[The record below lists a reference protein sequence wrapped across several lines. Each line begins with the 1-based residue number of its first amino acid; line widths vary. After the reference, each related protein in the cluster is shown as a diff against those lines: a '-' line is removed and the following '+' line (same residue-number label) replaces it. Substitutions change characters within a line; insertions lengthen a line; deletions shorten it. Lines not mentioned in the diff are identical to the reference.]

1 MAQNADDHISSK
13 GMDKKIEKK
22 TWTTKRIAM
31 VVGSLAVLALFVY
44 SFVFMDMRST
54 LNVDRNKLT
63 VSTVEKDSFQEFIQV
78 TGTVQPIRTIY
89 LDAVEGGVVKD
100 IDRESG
106 TMVNKGDTILTLN
119 NSSLRLSVMQQTTG
133 LYDQIN
139 NVRNSRL
146 NIQQNSL
153 QLKQDLANAKSQ
165 MEILKS
171 KYERQKKLHE
181 QNLISDQDFQET
193 RENYQYQ
200 KKRYNLTNESYRRD
214 SIRTL
219 SQLKQLDQSEDRM
232 IRNLNATQEILDNLV
247 VTAPISGQLSTIELQ
262 QGQSINQGE
271 RLGQVDILDNYK
283 VRVGIDEYHLSRI
296 TTGLKGSFDFAGETH
311 QLKITKVYPVVNN
324 GQFQVDMEFVN
335 EPPSGLTRGQTV
347 RIRLELG
354 ESSKALLLPRGG
366 FYQTTGGNW
375 VYKITDD
382 GSKAVKHQIN
392 LGRQNPDYFEV
403 LSGLQPGDKVIT
415 SSYDTFGD
423 NEVLNLQ

>member
-1 MAQNADDHISSK
+1 MAQNTDDRISSK
-13 GMDKKIEKK
+13 GMDKKIKKK
-22 TWTTKRIAM
+22 TWTKKRIAM
-31 VVGSLAVLALFVY
+31 IAGGIVVIALFIY

-54 LNVDRNKLT
+54 LNVDREKLT
-63 VSTVEKDSFQEFIQV
+63 VSTVTEDSFQEFIQV

-100 IDRESG
+100 VDRESG
-106 TMVNKGDTILTLN
+106 TMVDKGDTILTMN
-119 NSSLRLSVMQQTTG
+119 NSSLRLNVMQQTTG

-153 QLKQDLANAKSQ
+153 QLKQELANAKSQ

-171 KYERQKKLHE
+171 KYERQKKLHD

-200 KKRYNLTNESYRRD
+200 KKRYNLTYESYRQD
-214 SIRTL
+214 SIRTI
-219 SQLKQLDQSEDRM
+219 SQLKQLDRSEDRM

-296 TTGLKGSFDFAGETH
+296 ATGLEGSFDFAGGTYE
-311 QLKITKVYPVVNN
+311 LKITKVYPVVNN

-354 ESSKALLLPRGG
+354 ESSKAVLLPRGG

-382 GSKAVKHQIN
+382 GSQAVKHQIK

-403 LSGLQPGDKVIT
+403 LSGLEPGDKVIT

-423 NEVLNLQ
+423 NEVLNLE

>member
-1 MAQNADDHISSK
+1 MAQNADDRISSK
-13 GMDKKIEKK
+13 GMDKKIKKK

-31 VVGSLAVLALFVY
+31 IVGGIAVLALFIY

-54 LNVDRNKLT
+54 LNVDRDKLT
-63 VSTVEKDSFQEFIQV
+63 VSTVTKDSFQEFIQV

-100 IDRESG
+100 VDRESG
-106 TMVNKGDTILTLN
+106 TMVDKGDTILTMN
-119 NSSLRLSVMQQTTG
+119 NSSLRLNVMQQTTG

-153 QLKQDLANAKSQ
+153 QLKQELANAKSQ

-181 QNLISDQDFQET
+181 QNLISEQDFQET
-193 RENYQYQ
+193 KENYQYQ
-200 KKRYNLTNESYRRD
+200 KKRYNLTYESYRQD

-219 SQLKQLDQSEDRM
+219 SQLKQLDRSEDRM

-247 VTAPISGQLSTIELQ
+247 VTAPISGQLSTVELQ

-296 TTGLKGSFDFAGETH
+296 TTGLKGSFDFAGKTH

-354 ESSKALLLPRGG
+354 ESSKAVLLPRGG

-382 GSKAVKHQIN
+382 GSKAVKQQIN

-403 LSGLQPGDKVIT
+403 LSGLKPGDKVIT

>member
-1 MAQNADDHISSK
+1 MPQNIDDRISGK
-13 GMDKKIEKK
+13 GMDKKIEKR
-22 TWTTKRIAM
+22 TWTPRRIAM
-31 VVGSLAVLALFVY
+31 IVGGMAIVALFIY
-44 SFVFMDMRST
+44 SFVFMDLRST
-54 LNVDRNKLT
+54 LNVERDKLT
-63 VSTVEKDSFQEFIQV
+63 VSTVKQDSFQEFIQV

-100 IDRESG
+100 VFLESG
-106 TMVNKGDTILTLN
+106 TMVDKGDTILTLN

-139 NVRNSRL
+139 NVRNTRL
-146 NIQQNSL
+146 NVQQNSL
-153 QLKQDLANAKSQ
+153 QLKEQLANAKSQ
-165 MEILKS
+165 MEILRS
-171 KYERQKKLHE
+171 QYERQKKLHD
-181 QNLISDQDFQET
+181 QNLISDQDYQET
-193 RENYQYQ
+193 KENFEYQ
-200 KKRYNLTNESYRRD
+200 KKRYELTYESYRRD
-214 SIRTL
+214 SVQTIT
-219 SQLKQLDQSEDRM
+219 QLKQLDNSEDRM
-232 IRNLNATQEILDNLV
+232 TRNLNATQEILDNLV

-283 VRVGIDEYHLSRI
+283 VRVDIDEYHLSRI
-296 TTGLKGSFDFAGETH
+296 TTGLKGTFDFAGGTYE
-311 QLKITKVYPVVNN
+311 LVITKVYPVVNN

-354 ESSKALLLPRGG
+354 ESSKAILLARGG

-375 VYKITDD
+375 VYKISED
-382 GSKAVKHQIN
+382 GSQAVKHEIN
-392 LGRQNPDYFEV
+392 LGRQNPEYFEV
-403 LSGLQPGDKVIT
+403 LSGLKPGDKVIT